1 MGIYFRQMSVIYFC
15 RGFSCCPYYR
25 GVRNSEMSATRELT
39 VIVQTKTLDSPF
51 NSKSTE
57 DGCHLKKQ
65 SFSTAAQFKPI
76 FKISVGLLPPLLWPA
91 WHVLER
97 GESANPNANPPPPPR
112 TLPPL
117 LVCLFICSFLSL
129 HKTEMSKVNL
139 NLDLVDLI
147 CLSPLNTINL

>member
-1 MGIYFRQMSVIYFC
+1 MGIYFSQTSVIYFC

-25 GVRNSEMSATRELT
+25 GARNSEMSATRELT

-65 SFSTAAQFKPI
+65 SFSTAAQFRPI
-76 FKISVGLLPPLLWPA
+76 FKISVGLLPSLLWPA

-97 GESANPNANPPPPPR
+97 GKSANPNAPPPP
-112 TLPPL
+112 LPLRDPSHL
-117 LVCLFICSFLSL
+117 CSFVCLFVLFFLST
-129 HKTEMSKVNL
+129 KRKCPKST
-139 NLDLVDLI
+139 
-147 CLSPLNTINL
+147 